1 MGKNIIDD
9 AVGFV
14 GDVFDTIIDFFGGVF
29 DFLFGW
35 IF

>member
-1 MGKNIIDD
+1 MGKNLFDD
-9 AVGFV
+9 VVDGIGGV
-14 GDVFDTIIDFFGGVF
+14 IDTIIDFVGDVF

>member
-1 MGKNIIDD
+1 MPVID
-9 AVGFV
+9 FV
-14 GDVFDTIIDFFGGVF
+14 GDVLGWVVDFFGDVF